1 MEISQCSSFL
11 PHRVCYRLVAQE
23 VGRPRLDSERF
34 RSAPRTCRPPCG
46 RLKLRM
52 T

>member
-23 VGRPRLDSERF
+23 GWQTPPRF
-34 RSAPRTCRPPCG
+34 RTIQVCPKDLPAA
-46 RLKLRM
+46 LRQAEAADD
-52 T
+52 